1 MNYHNRRLGKKR
13 GDNEIALRENEI
25 LPSEKWLVAFKCDS
39 DTKSFE
45 KTVFIR
51 QFYAPGFYEAYD
63 TAATYAERFQVEVL
77 WFQEKRNCGNPY
89 TNYSYPQLESLCTY
103 CNNRFSHQDTIPCLD
118 PKCSA
123 TLCTKNCLQDHIAF
137 KHK

>member
-1 MNYHNRRLGKKR
+1 MNYRNRRLRKKK

-25 LPSEKWLVAFKCDS
+25 FPSEKWLVAFKSDS
-39 DTKSFE
+39 GTKSFE
-45 KTVFIR
+45 RTLFIR

-77 WFQEKRNCGNPY
+77 WFQEKRNCGTPY
-89 TNYSYPQLESLCTY
+89 TTNSYPELESLCTY
-103 CNNRFSHQDTIPCLD
+103 CNNCFSHQDTIPC
-118 PKCSA
+118 PAPECSA
-123 TLCTKNCLQDHIAF
+123 TLCTKNCLHDHVAF